1 MVKLVKSTLRFDVA
15 TAAIKGGRDYQ
26 EDSLIASFPQG
37 QETGFAVLADGM
49 GGHMSGDIAS
59 ALVMSEVFT
68 NIKMKEMLLEKQI
81 TDISGLLYNTASAA
95 NDRIM
100 RYIEDEPESH
110 GMGSTLLAT
119 VIRGD
124 ELYWVS
130 VGDSPLFLFRDG
142 ELRQLNQDHSMAPQ
156 IDMMVKVGAMT
167 EEVGRNHPDRNTLT
181 SAIAGIDIDKI
192 DCPDDATTVLPG
204 DIIVVASDGLQF
216 LSNDEIAQILTENK
230 SKRSSKISRA
240 LLAAVEELADPDQD
254 NTAFSVIKLGERQV
268 AEKAA
273 PVDTSAVLVNL
284 RSDLQQDHPVVE
296 VAAEEPEQ
304 TTVEAE
310 AEETVPNVVEEVAE
324 APEPIDIPQKR
335 IIRLVTSK
343 ALTFDRSE
351 APVVEEPAPI
361 AQNAQQDLGSWYR
374 RQK

>member
-1 MVKLVKSTLRFDVA
+1 MVKLVKDTLRFDVA

-26 EDSLIASFPQG
+26 EDSLIANFPQG

-49 GGHMSGDIAS
+49 GGHMSGDVAS
-59 ALVMSEVFT
+59 ALVMSEVFCS
-68 NIKMKEMLLEKQI
+68 IKMKEMLLEKKI
-81 TDISGLLYNTASAA
+81 TDISGLLYSTAAAA
-95 NDRIM
+95 NDRITQ
-100 RYIEDEPESH
+100 YIEDEPESH

-124 ELYWVS
+124 ELFWVS

-167 EEVGRNHPDRNTLT
+167 EEIGRNHPDRNTLT

-192 DCPDDATTVLPG
+192 DCPDDGTTVLPG

-216 LSNDEIAQILTENK
+216 LSNDQIAQILTKNK
-230 SKRSSKISRA
+230 SKRSSKISQA
-240 LLAAVEELADPDQD
+240 LLAAVADLADPDQD
-254 NTAFSVIKLGERQV
+254 NTAFCVVKLGERQV
-268 AEKAA
+268 AEKTG
-273 PVDTSAVLVNL
+273 PVDASAILVQL
-284 RSDLQQDHPVVE
+284 RGDLQQ
-296 VAAEEPEQ
+296 AEP
-304 TTVEAE
+304 A
-310 AEETVPNVVEEVAE
+310 AEETVEEPTPVVVEDVA
-324 APEPIDIPQKR
+324 AVAEPIDIPAKR

-343 ALTFDRSE
+343 ALTFDKPLAPNLEDE
-351 APVVEEPAPI
+351 AEMPV
-361 AQNAQQDLGSWYR
+361 AQTATQNLGSWYR